1 MLKPSHFIT
10 YLNDILF
17 WTIVL
22 IIVFSLIFLT
32 NDGELRWYTFLGIIL
47 GVVFYNLL
55 FSNYVINVS
64 SFIINFIRK
73 ILLITARILLFPI
86 LCLIWILK
94 KPYLVLVK
102 IIKRI
107 RSILSRIK
115 SLFKNYFINT
125 FKKFKIILK
134 KIWN

>member
-134 KIWN
+134 KI